1 MKLSGKKLFP
11 LLLGL
16 LELIS
21 HCNMF
26 FSVPQAKK
34 LKAED
39 GREVPQ
45 TVAEE
50 SKSR

>member
-1 MKLSGKKLFP
+1 MKLSGEELFP

-21 HCNMF
+21 HHNF
-26 FSVPQAKK
+26 YSVPQAKK

-45 TVAEE
+45 TVPEE